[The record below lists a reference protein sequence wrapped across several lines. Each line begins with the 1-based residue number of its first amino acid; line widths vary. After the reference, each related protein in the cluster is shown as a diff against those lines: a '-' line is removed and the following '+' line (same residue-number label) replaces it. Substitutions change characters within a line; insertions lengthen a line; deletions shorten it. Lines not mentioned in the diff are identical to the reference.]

1 MTRSFSILSRTLI
14 MQFSKVNPL
23 SLGEHIRYILGLY
36 PFPLLIFSPLPCF
49 FLLPPLFLLL
59 IPSFDRLSSP
69 FTLPPAGPHHPPPL
83 GGSLHSMTCPVSPP
97 SKAAWLVPPSSAA
110 AELKHFRPSI
120 YCHSFSHDRWPF
132 IPISMPPPCFDS
144 LHCNVLDFG
153 HGSPGSVNFLL
164 NVVAG
169 VGGGRLLGIPWH
181 GHPLIR
187 AFIKERLALSAFS
200 SCHCSYPSAAW
211 GIDSHGDSSPSRA
224 DRQDKVLGCLCSG

>member
-1 MTRSFSILSRTLI
+1 MTRSFSILSRTFI
-14 MQFSKVNPL
+14 MQFSKVKPL
-23 SLGEHIRYILGLY
+23 SLGEHTRYILGLY
-36 PFPLLIFSPLPCF
+36 PFPLLIFSLLPCF

-83 GGSLHSMTCPVSPP
+83 GGSLHSMACPVSPP

-120 YCHSFSHDRWPF
+120 YCHSFLHDRWPF

-169 VGGGRLLGIPWH
+169 VGSGRLLGIPWH
-181 GHPLIR
+181 GLPLIR
-187 AFIKERLALSAFS
+187 AFVKECLALSAFS
-200 SCHCSYPSAAW
+200 LCQCSYPSVA
-211 GIDSHGDSSPSRA
+211 
-224 DRQDKVLGCLCSG
+224 